1 MRWRYKP
8 GTEVIVDVPIDINGI
23 SQKFADIIKLMVYEN
38 CTVWMEDHNERDGS
52 GHDTGV
58 QPEKIVEKTYYD
70 VCKLFYDSNKGSLLR
85 TLIYTIGHFAIA
97 ITVLMLIADVS
108 FMIALTDA
116 IVEPLANAVWYF
128 VLDKIWTS
136 KLNKKK

>member
-1 MRWRYKP
+1 M
-8 GTEVIVDVPIDINGI
+8 TELTRGI
-23 SQKFADIIKLMVYEN
+23 FQTSK
-38 CTVWMEDHNERDGS
+38 S
-52 GHDTGV
+52 
-58 QPEKIVEKTYYD
+58 
-70 VCKLFYDSNKGSLLR
+70 FYDNNKGSLLR

-128 VLDKIWTS
+128 VLDKLWTS
-136 KLNKKK
+136 KLGRKK